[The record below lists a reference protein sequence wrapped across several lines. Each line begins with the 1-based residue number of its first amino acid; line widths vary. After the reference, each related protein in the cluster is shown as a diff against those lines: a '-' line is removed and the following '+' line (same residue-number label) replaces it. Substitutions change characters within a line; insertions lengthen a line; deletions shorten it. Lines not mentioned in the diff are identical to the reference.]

1 MSILNEKD
9 FVYTRD
15 DDGNVQS
22 GGYKIESLLLEKGI
36 PIKPSSQQIK
46 QKGGGTVVNVL
57 ADLAVPAGLL
67 YMQQNVT
74 KHYDT
79 KNYSTVPV
87 DLYDKLIE
95 LSKPK
100 KPKNKSL
107 KRSYKAKNKTRKNK
121 N

>member
-15 DDGNVQS
+15 EDGNVQS

-46 QKGGGTVVNVL
+46 QKGGGVANIL

-79 KNYSTVPV
+79 KHYSTVPV
-87 DLYDKLIE
+87 DLYDKLLE